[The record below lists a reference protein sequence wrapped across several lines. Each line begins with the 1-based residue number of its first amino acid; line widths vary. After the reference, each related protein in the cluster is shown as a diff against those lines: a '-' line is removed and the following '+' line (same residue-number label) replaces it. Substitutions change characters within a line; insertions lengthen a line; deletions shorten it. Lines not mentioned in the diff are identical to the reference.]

1 MQRGGGWSQCFSWC
15 CVTENKGVGGGGGG
29 WGGGEL
35 YYVKGS
41 NVNVKKIIKPFLYHC
56 EEIEISLI

>member
-1 MQRGGGWSQCFSWC
+1 MVSVFFMVLRDRKQ
-15 CVTENKGVGGGGGG
+15 GGGGGG
-29 WGGGEL
+29 WGGGGGGEF

>member
-1 MQRGGGWSQCFSWC
+1 MVSVFFMVLRDRKQ
-15 CVTENKGVGGGGGG
+15 GGGGGVGG